1 MTKNPRV
8 VISPGLCYH
17 CDMVHR
23 SCILVCVFLLLLA
36 ACAPAPPEPTVG
48 PVPTL
53 LPSPTPV
60 PSATPTT
67 TPIPSL
73 TLTLLWPDRVSA
85 LQPVPVEVE
94 LVPPPGISATATIR
108 AVVIDSTGA
117 SYQIFDLRPREGNL
131 YAADESLQLPLEPF
145 EGEWRLVVDVWS
157 ELGVEGARELSFR
170 PAPIRFRDLT
180 SVLPAGVDMRVP
192 QDFVEV
198 TAQGDSTAGGRVWH
212 YEGGEIALWWAPGPS
227 EPLLL
232 NNAIVMLET
241 TYGVEV
247 PAVSTGEE
255 TVWQDQ
261 TAFLFHEDWPEAGG
275 GTGEA
280 WVIQGPDH
288 WLYVLRLRAVGEGG
302 IPTVMHEVW
311 ETFAFGEE

>member
-1 MTKNPRV
+1 
-8 VISPGLCYH
+8 
-17 CDMVHR
+17 
-23 SCILVCVFLLLLA
+23 
-36 ACAPAPPEPTVG
+36 
-48 PVPTL
+48 
-53 LPSPTPV
+53 
-60 PSATPTT
+60 
-67 TPIPSL
+67 
-73 TLTLLWPDRVSA
+73 
-85 LQPVPVEVE
+85 VPVEVE

-108 AVVIDSTGA
+108 AVVVDSTGA
-117 SYQIFDLRPREGNL
+117 SYQISDLRPREGNL

-145 EGEWRLVVDVWS
+145 EGEWRLVMDVWS
-157 ELGVEGARELSFR
+157 ELGVEGARELPFR

-198 TAQGDSTAGGRVWH
+198 TAQGDSTAGGRVWQ

-247 PAVSTGEE
+247 PTVSPGEE

-261 TAFLFHEDWPEAGG
+261 TAFLFREDWSGAGG
-275 GTGEA
+275 GPGEA
-280 WVIQGPDH
+280 WVMQGPDH
-288 WLYVLRLRAVGEGG
+288 WLYVLRLRAVGGDG
-302 IPTVMHEVW
+302 IPTVMHQVW
-311 ETFAFGEE
+311 ETFAFAEGE